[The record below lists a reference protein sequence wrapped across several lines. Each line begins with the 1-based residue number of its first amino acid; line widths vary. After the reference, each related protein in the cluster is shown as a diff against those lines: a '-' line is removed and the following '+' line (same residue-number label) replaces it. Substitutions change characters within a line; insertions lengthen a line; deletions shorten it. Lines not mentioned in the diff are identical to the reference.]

1 MNCPRCGS
9 KMEEKE
15 KSVIT
20 KDTDG
25 VSEVKTT
32 ERVLYCRDCKVSS
45 PIKQVARYN

>member
-20 KDTDG
+20 KDADG
-25 VSEVKTT
+25 VSVVKKT
-32 ERVLYCRDCKVSS
+32 EKVLFCRDCKVSS
-45 PIKQVARYN
+45 PIK